1 MKNRI
6 AGKVVVITG
15 ASSGAG
21 RCTAIELA
29 RNGAC
34 LVLASRNE
42 QALEDVAGECNELG
56 AEALV
61 TPTDVTDQSAMQR
74 LAARAF
80 EWKGRI
86 DVWFNNAG
94 VLAAGAFD
102 ETPWEIHERV
112 ISTNLLGYMRGAY
125 AVLPYFKEQR
135 AGILIN
141 NISIGGYVP
150 VPFGE
155 AYSASKFALRGFFE
169 ALKGGLT
176 GWPRIHIV
184 DLFPPFL
191 DTPGILH
198 AGNYTGR
205 HLRPGPPVY
214 DPVIVANAVKASIQH
229 PVSTRYPGAAAA
241 LFFKAAHSLAPE
253 LMVKLTGRLMKG
265 YFKIAGTAADSD
277 GNLFSTVHHNMNV
290 RRNTPS
296 RIRPQAAGLLNV
308 ATVVAGIGLSVL
320 CGYYCFKKGFK

>member
-1 MKNRI
+1 MKNSI

-21 RCTAIELA
+21 RCTALELA
-29 RNGAC
+29 REGASV
-34 LVLASRNE
+34 VLASRNE
-42 QALEDVAGECNELG
+42 QALGEVFEECSDLG

-61 TPTDVTDQSAMQR
+61 VPTDVTDDAAVQR
-74 LAARAF
+74 LAATSFA
-80 EWKGRI
+80 WKGRI

-94 VLAAGAFD
+94 VLAAGTFE

-125 AVLPYFKEQR
+125 AVLPYFKQQQ
-135 AGILIN
+135 AGVLIN

-169 ALKGGLT
+169 ALKGELT
-176 GWPRIHIV
+176 DWPNIHIV

-198 AGNYTGR
+198 AGNYTGKV
-205 HLRPGPPVY
+205 LKPGPPVY
-214 DPVIVANAVKASIQH
+214 DPMIVANAVKASIQH
-229 PVSTRYPGAAAA
+229 PRSTRYPGAAAA
-241 LFFKAAHSLAPE
+241 ILFKLGHSLAPE
-253 LMVKLTGRLMKG
+253 LMVKFTGLLMKG
-265 YFKIAGTAADSD
+265 YFKMAGTAATTD
-277 GNLFSTVHHNMNV
+277 GNLFSTVQHNMNV
-290 RRNTPS
+290 RRNSPS
-296 RIRPQAAGLLNV
+296 RITPGLAQLLNV
-308 ATVVAGIGLSVL
+308 VAVVAGLGLTAFLLAGRRSKR
-320 CGYYCFKKGFK
+320 YA

>member
-1 MKNRI
+1 MKNGI

-21 RCTAIELA
+21 RCTALELA
-29 RNGAC
+29 RSGAC
-34 LVLASRNE
+34 VVLASRNE
-42 QALEDVAGECNELG
+42 RALGEVFDECRDLG

-61 TPTDVTDQSAMQR
+61 VPTDVTDYAAMQR
-74 LAARAF
+74 LAETAF
-80 EWKGRI
+80 TWKKRI

-94 VLAAGAFD
+94 VLAAGTFE
-102 ETPWEIHERV
+102 ETPWEVHERV

-125 AVLPYFKEQR
+125 AVLPYFKQQR

-169 ALKGGLT
+169 ALKGELT
-176 GWPRIHIV
+176 GWPDIYIV

-198 AGNYTGR
+198 AGNYTGKV
-205 HLRPGPPVY
+205 LRPGPPVY
-214 DPVIVANAVKASIQH
+214 DPMIVANAVRASIQR
-229 PVSTRYPGAAAA
+229 PTSTRYPGAAAA
-241 LFFKAAHSLAPE
+241 VLFKLGHSLAPE
-253 LMVKLTGRLMKG
+253 LMVKLTGLLMKG
-265 YFKIAGTAADSD
+265 YFRIAGTAGPTD
-277 GNLFSTVHHNMNV
+277 GNLFNTVDYAMNV
-290 RRNTPS
+290 SRKSPS
-296 RIRPQAAGLLNV
+296 RITPGAARLLNII
-308 ATVVAGIGLSVL
+308 AVVAGLGLTACLVSRRRS
-320 CGYYCFKKGFK
+320 KKYA